1 MTLAARCE
9 APRAGMAEPGAPDG
23 WRLPTAIVGGV
34 LALDQATK
42 AWAVHEL
49 TDGPVSI
56 IGDDVEL
63 RLTYNS
69 GGAFSLFRGFT
80 PLLAILA
87 IAIAVVLVR
96 HVRRTQD
103 PWTLVALSLVLA
115 GALGNLADRAF
126 RPPSFL
132 SGRVVDFVS
141 IGSFPTFNV
150 ADSAI
155 TVGAVLLVILAFVPH
170 SEEA

>member
-1 MTLAARCE
+1 
-9 APRAGMAEPGAPDG
+9 MAETVGRGRLAVVVVGA
-23 WRLPTAIVGGV
+23 V
-34 LALDQATK
+34 LALDQVTK

-49 TDGPVSI
+49 ADGPVSI

-63 RLTYNS
+63 HLTYNS

-103 PWTLVALSLVLA
+103 LWTLVALSLVLA

-155 TVGAVLLVILAFVPH
+155 TVGAVLLVILAFVPR